1 MVSTPGSLIL
11 LGGAAIGA
19 APDLDREVI
28 ERLSSTEILMVPTAA
43 AYGHPERDLLQA
55 AQALEP
61 YGVAVEGLMVLTH
74 TDAKAPEMADR
85 VRNAQVI
92 WLLPGSSLH
101 LKSVLKGTA
110 VYDALIAAFAGG
122 ATIVAS
128 GAGAMALSDPMVD
141 PRGGALTVGLGLM
154 TELAV
159 VAHLDHD
166 QDDPEGLKL
175 QRTVQMA
182 PEEVLVL
189 GLANDAGVIVEADG
203 SIERIG
209 TGRVEAFQG
218 GAPVEGWTTS

>member
-1 MVSTPGSLIL
+1 MVSTPGALIL
-11 LGGAAIGA
+11 LGGAAVGA
-19 APDLDREVI
+19 APELDAEVAA
-28 ERLSSTEILMVPTAA
+28 RLGDTQILMLPTAA
-43 AYGHPERDLLQA
+43 AYGHPERDLFDA

-61 YGVAVEGLMVLTH
+61 HGVTVEGLMVLTH
-74 TDAKAPEMADR
+74 ADATAPEMAEK
-85 VRNAQVI
+85 VRSAKVI

-110 VYDALIAAFAGG
+110 VYEALLQTYTGG

-166 QDDPEGLKL
+166 EDDPEGLKL

-182 PEEVLVL
+182 PEDVLVL
-189 GLANDAGVIVEADG
+189 GLANDAGVIVGADG

-209 TGRVEAFQG
+209 TGRVEAFQA
-218 GAPVEGWTTS
+218 GAPVEGWTAD